1 MTLEPPIAGLDK
13 RLESAPTATVIGSGL
28 GGLAAAIRLGAR
40 GYRVRVL
47 EKLDSLGGRAR
58 VHHDNGFVFDAGPT
72 IITAPFL
79 LEELWSL
86 CGRKLADDVELKLMS
101 PFYRIQF
108 DDGET
113 FDYSG
118 DLDKTRS
125 EIARFSPQDVDGY
138 ERYMKASEAIYRV
151 GFEELGHVPF
161 DNWSDMLRIVPEM
174 LKLKSYQSV
183 YRMVS
188 KYVSN
193 ERLRIVLSF
202 HPLLIGGNP
211 FATTSIYSLISF
223 LEQKHG
229 VYSAIGGTG
238 KIVEGM
244 AALARSQGADI
255 RLNCEVEKIEVE
267 NGRAV
272 GTRLKSGEYLPADIV
287 VSNAD
292 SAWTYRHLIDE
303 SARKNWTNRKVK
315 RSKMSNGL
323 FLWYFGTDRR
333 YEDVAHHTILL
344 GPRYRGLL
352 DDIFNKKQLADDFS
366 LYIHRPT
373 ATDPTLA
380 PDGCDTFYALAP
392 VPNLEADID
401 WSERAEDYRIAIE
414 NALEKAMLPGL
425 KDSIVSS
432 KITTPIDFQ
441 RDLCAYKGSG
451 FSFQPLLTQSAFF
464 RPHNRC
470 EDIKSLFF
478 VGAGTHPGAG
488 IPGVLSSAKVLDSV
502 IPNVRRYS

>member
-1 MTLEPPIAGLDK
+1 MTLKAPNAGLDK

-58 VHHDNGFVFDAGPT
+58 VHREQGFVFDAGPT

-86 CGRKLADDVELKLMS
+86 CGRNLADDVELKLMS

-108 DDGET
+108 ADGEV

-118 DLDKTRS
+118 DLDANRKQ
-125 EIARFSPQDVDGY
+125 IARYSPQDVDGY
-138 ERYMKASEAIYRV
+138 DRYMTDSEAIYRV
-151 GFEELGHVPF
+151 GFEQLGHVPF
-161 DNWSDMLRIVPEM
+161 DKFTDMLRIAPDM

-188 KYVSN
+188 RYISN
-193 ERLRIVLSF
+193 ERLRTVLSF

-211 FATTSIYSLISF
+211 FSTTSIYSLISF
-223 LEQKHG
+223 LEQNHG

-255 RLNCEVEKIEVE
+255 RLGCEVEKIVVE

-272 GTRLKSGEYLPADIV
+272 GTRLKSGEFLPSDVV

-292 SAWTYRHLIDE
+292 SAWTYSHLIDE
-303 SARKNWTNRKVK
+303 SARKHWSNRRLR
-315 RSKMSNGL
+315 RSKYSNGL
-323 FLWYFGTDRR
+323 FVWYFGTNRR
-333 YEDVAHHTILL
+333 YEEVAHHTILL

-352 DDIFNKKQLADDFS
+352 DDIFNKGHLADDFS

-373 ATDPTLA
+373 ATDPSLA
-380 PDGCDTFYALAP
+380 PDGCDTFYALSP
-392 VPNLEADID
+392 VPNLEADVD
-401 WSERAEDYRIAIE
+401 WHEVAEDYRAAIE
-414 NALEKAMLPGL
+414 KALDKALLPGL
-425 KDSIVSS
+425 KESIVCS
-432 KITTPIDFQ
+432 KVTTPIDFKQ
-441 RDLCAYKGSG
+441 DLCSYRGAG
-451 FSFQPLLTQSAFF
+451 FSFQPLLTQSAYF

-470 EDIKSLFF
+470 QDIDSLYF

-502 IPNVRRYS
+502 IPNVRQCN